1 MRNRLIKILLAA
13 ILALVL
19 IPVTSAFASSNL
31 KAEVYTNNVILTW
44 DRSAGD
50 PSTYAVVVNGHVA
63 GFTTGTSFN
72 VTGLAACTTYSLYVS
87 GQSLS
92 AKTGCGQKVLIT
104 GATGGGATTYNANVY
119 NDTSH
124 SITLRADLYFYDYT
138 YGYVTVNSRTV
149 TVPANY
155 SGQIAPML
163 FGLNPYGG
171 YQVRLTCTSHPDL
184 QSWGTNS
191 SSLTFANN

>member
-1 MRNRLIKILLAA
+1 MRSSLIKIMLTA

-31 KAEVYTNNVILTW
+31 NAEVYSNNVILTW
-44 DRSAGD
+44 DRSTGD
-50 PSTYAVVVNGHVA
+50 PSSYAVVVNGHVA

-72 VTGLAACTTYSLYVS
+72 VTGLAACTTYNFYVS

-92 AKTGCGQKVLIT
+92 ATTGCNQKVLIT
-104 GATGGGATTYNANVY
+104 GASGGGATTYNANVY
-119 NDTSH
+119 NNTSH

-138 YGYVTVNSRTV
+138 YGYVSVNSRTV
-149 TVPANY
+149 TVSANY
-155 SGQIAPML
+155 SGAISPML
-163 FGLNPYGG
+163 FGLNQYGG

-191 SSLTFANN
+191 SSLVFANN

>member
-1 MRNRLIKILLAA
+1 MNNRLVKIMFAA
-13 ILALVL
+13 ILVLIL
-19 IPVTSAFASSNL
+19 IPVTSASASTNL
-31 KAEVYTNNVILTW
+31 KAEVYKHNVILTW
-44 DRSAGD
+44 DRSTGD
-50 PSTYAVVVNGHVA
+50 PSSYAVVVNGHVA

-72 VTGLAACTTYSLYVS
+72 VTGLAACTTYSFYVS

-92 AKTGCGQKVLIT
+92 ATTGCGQKVLIT
-104 GATGGGATTYNANVY
+104 GATGSGATTYNANVY

-149 TVPANY
+149 TVPAYY
-155 SGQIAPML
+155 SGQISPML
-163 FGLNPYGG
+163 FGLNQYGG

-184 QSWGTNS
+184 QSWGTSS
-191 SSLTFANN
+191 SSLVFANN